1 MQPITRRRSTLVTL
15 VVAAAATTAAL
26 STCAAAGPPAAH
38 PVSGRSA
45 DDLAV
50 EDFLQTAEVVDIQ
63 DVGEGI
69 TRPRRLTLRRGGVER
84 RAIFKTVDVDNVD
97 LAYTD
102 RFTTGFSDR
111 YVNEVA
117 AYRLDRL
124 LGIGLVPPTV
134 IRRVDGEEGSV
145 QLWVEDALSMQ
156 EVVDRA
162 LPCRDV
168 DVLLQRLMQ
177 MYVLDALIF
186 NTDRNWG
193 NVLVNVESDAFH
205 LVDHSRS
212 FRTTKKLPDL
222 QEQRPIPVPA
232 RIARALRSLDLP
244 GLQAEL
250 GGILSR
256 TQMRAVLARRDL
268 LVEDLERRDLLQDDP
283 LPLRIA
289 GAGAAAEPG
298 PAAPSTSPGT

>member
-1 MQPITRRRSTLVTL
+1 MTPKTTLLHLLVAASIIVSGGRLSTAAQPAAASPQWGRSTE
-15 VVAAAATTAAL
+15 
-26 STCAAAGPPAAH
+26 
-38 PVSGRSA
+38 
-45 DDLAV
+45 DLAV
-50 EDFLQTAEVVDIQ
+50 EQFLLSAEVVDIQ
-63 DVGEGI
+63 DIGEGI
-69 TRPRRLTLRRGGVER
+69 TRPRRLTLRQGGVER

-134 IRRVDGEEGSV
+134 TRLVDGEKGSV
-145 QLWVEDALSMQ
+145 QLWVENALSMQ
-156 EVVDRA
+156 EVVDRG

-168 DVLLQRLMQ
+168 DLLLERLMQ

-193 NVLVNVESDAFH
+193 NVLVNLETEGFH

-212 FRTTKKLPDL
+212 FRTTKKLPEL

-232 RIARALRSLDLP
+232 RVGLALRSLDLP
-244 GLQAEL
+244 SLQAEL
-250 GGILSR
+250 GDVLSKVQLR
-256 TQMRAVLARRDL
+256 SVLSRRDL
-268 LVEDLERRDLLQDDP
+268 LIEDLERRQLLEEPTPQRMAGGGAP
-283 LPLRIA
+283 QEPRPTLPA
-289 GAGAAAEPG
+289 DG
-298 PAAPSTSPGT
+298 SGT